1 MKRTVILILAL
12 SLCMAFSSCGFISE
26 MKDTLLSPI
35 APTEESSD
43 FDRYIAHLNSLPDGK
58 DTHAHLGYTVTVC
71 PVQESGETALKYVY
85 DVHVYNSKGK
95 TVSTCTLTFIIP
107 KNGMNANFN
116 FVYDEFSDNGNDKET
131 VEASGVLNTSE
142 YNGTIISFTDF
153 ENSRGEYKNDEEI
166 HLEIV
171 TMYMESILKSAKI
184 MLERA
189 DLDLTALGFT
199 YTPEEPETNQ
209 SVSFQ

>member
-26 MKDTLLSPI
+26 MKDTLFSPI

-43 FDRYIAHLNSLPDGK
+43 FDRYIAHLNSLPEAK
-58 DTHAHLGYTVTVC
+58 DTHAPLGHTVTVY
-71 PVQESGETALKYVY
+71 PVQESGEPALKYVY
-85 DVHVYNSKGK
+85 DAHVHDSKGK
-95 TVSTCTLTFIIP
+95 TVSTCTLTFVIP
-107 KNGMNANFN
+107 ENGMNASFN
-116 FVYDEFSDNGNDKET
+116 FVYVEFSDNGNDKET

-142 YNGTIISFTDF
+142 YNGTITSFTDF

-171 TMYMESILKSAKI
+171 TMYMESILESAKI

-199 YTPEEPETNQ
+199 YTPEEPETDQ
-209 SVSFQ
+209 TVSLQ